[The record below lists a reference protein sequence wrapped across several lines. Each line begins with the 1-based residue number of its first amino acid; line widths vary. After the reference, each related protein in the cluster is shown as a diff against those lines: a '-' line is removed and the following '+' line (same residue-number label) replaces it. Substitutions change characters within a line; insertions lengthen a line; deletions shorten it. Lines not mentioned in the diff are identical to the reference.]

1 MRVRNLLKR
10 KLDVFYKETTSRRNK
25 DSGMS
30 LRIQTDQE
38 MYPNETKK
46 LNKKY
51 DVDLFD
57 SFTNGGKTYAAKQ
70 KKIGF
75 YIILKIK
82 FKTKIFKNS

>member
-1 MRVRNLLKR
+1 MRGRNLLKR

-57 SFTNGGKTYAAKQ
+57 SFTNGGNTYAAKQ
-70 KKIGF
+70 KNR
-75 YIILKIK
+75 ILNY
-82 FKTKIFKNS
+82 FEN

>member
-1 MRVRNLLKR
+1 
-10 KLDVFYKETTSRRNK
+10 
-25 DSGMS
+25 MS

-57 SFTNGGKTYAAKQ
+57 SFTNGGKTCCQ
-70 KKIGF
+70 TKK
-75 YIILKIK
+75 
-82 FKTKIFKNS
+82 

>member
-1 MRVRNLLKR
+1 
-10 KLDVFYKETTSRRNK
+10 
-25 DSGMS
+25 MS

-51 DVDLFD
+51 DIDLFD

-70 KKIGF
+70 KNR
-75 YIILKIK
+75 ILNY
-82 FKTKIFKNS
+82 FKN